1 MTKSL
6 PLLRGN
12 NISLEDALTDDDN
25 ILHRLDYPQK
35 KKELWSHLLSHKSDI
50 EELVSFH
57 LRAKHCQIAD
67 ESDWLSGS
75 YNACIPVYINPPSK
89 ERVLVR
95 IPLPFKIGEANNPGN
110 LDEKLRCE
118 VATYIWIHENCPTV
132 PIPSLYGFAFPDG
145 QTPNAIHDLR
155 DGQEQF
161 AALTMMRALLCQFV
175 SRQYR
180 NGPFVLTLTDLHPS
194 NIFVD
199 EDWHVTSLID
209 LEWAC
214 SFPVELQTPP
224 YWLSGRPIDD
234 IEHGERLQTFE
245 KIINDF
251 MDAFEEQEQKLQG
264 STFQAKI
271 MRACWNRGSFWYF
284 QAAHSPKGLLRVFN
298 EHIQRRFCEE
308 HCTQR
313 VFDRI
318 VSPYWCVG
326 AEEFIQK
333 KVVEEAEYRDRL
345 RKRFGAVD

>member
-145 QTPNAIHDLR
+145 QTV
-155 DGQEQF
+155 
-161 AALTMMRALLCQFV
+161 C
-175 SRQYR
+175 
-180 NGPFVLTLTDLHPS
+180 
-194 NIFVD
+194 
-199 EDWHVTSLID
+199 
-209 LEWAC
+209 
-214 SFPVELQTPP
+214 
-224 YWLSGRPIDD
+224 
-234 IEHGERLQTFE
+234 
-245 KIINDF
+245 K
-251 MDAFEEQEQKLQG
+251 
-264 STFQAKI
+264 
-271 MRACWNRGSFWYF
+271 
-284 QAAHSPKGLLRVFN
+284 PK
-298 EHIQRRFCEE
+298 
-308 HCTQR
+308 
-313 VFDRI
+313 
-318 VSPYWCVG
+318 
-326 AEEFIQK
+326 
-333 KVVEEAEYRDRL
+333 
-345 RKRFGAVD
+345 

>member
-1 MTKSL
+1 MTT
-6 PLLRGN
+6 
-12 NISLEDALTDDDN
+12 A
-25 ILHRLDYPQK
+25 
-35 KKELWSHLLSHKSDI
+35 
-50 EELVSFH
+50 FH
-57 LRAKHCQIAD
+57 YQ
-67 ESDWLSGS
+67 
-75 YNACIPVYINPPSK
+75 
-89 ERVLVR
+89 
-95 IPLPFKIGEANNPGN
+95 
-110 LDEKLRCE
+110 
-118 VATYIWIHENCPTV
+118 
-132 PIPSLYGFAFPDG
+132 
-145 QTPNAIHDLR
+145 PNAIHDLR